1 MKQFYLYP
9 GQLAAFKEETLVTTL
24 LGSCVA
30 VALFDP
36 EKKVAGLNHY
46 LLPEPSP
53 FDQLSPRYGTYALAQ
68 LIREVEAL
76 GGRSD
81 RLQAKIYGGGNVI
94 NNILNGPTIGQLNIN
109 MAEKILKHL
118 QIPIVE
124 KNVGGQKARTIKL
137 NTLTFDIIHKF
148 TDDKAA

>member
-9 GQLAAFKEETLVTTL
+9 GQLAAFKEETVVTTL

-36 EKKVAGLNHY
+36 EKKIAGLNHF
-46 LLPEPSP
+46 LLPEPTP
-53 FDQLSPRYGTYALAQ
+53 FDQVSARYGTYALAQ
-68 LIREVEAL
+68 LIREIESL
-76 GGRSD
+76 GGKSD
-81 RLQAKIYGGGNVI
+81 RLQAKVYGGGNVI
-94 NNILNGPTIGQLNIN
+94 NNILNGPSIGQLNIK
-109 MAEKILKHL
+109 MAEKILNHL

-124 KNVGGQKARTIKL
+124 KNVGGQKPRTIKL
-137 NTLTFDIIHKF
+137 NTFTFDIIHKF

>member
-36 EKKVAGLNHY
+36 EKKIAGLNHY

-68 LIREVEAL
+68 LIREIEAL
-76 GGRSD
+76 GGKSD

-94 NNILNGPTIGQLNIN
+94 NNILNGPSIGQLNIT

>member
-94 NNILNGPTIGQLNIN
+94 NNILNGPSIGQLNIN

>member
-68 LIREVEAL
+68 LIREIEAL
-76 GGRSD
+76 GGKSD

-94 NNILNGPTIGQLNIN
+94 NNILNGPSIGQLNIT